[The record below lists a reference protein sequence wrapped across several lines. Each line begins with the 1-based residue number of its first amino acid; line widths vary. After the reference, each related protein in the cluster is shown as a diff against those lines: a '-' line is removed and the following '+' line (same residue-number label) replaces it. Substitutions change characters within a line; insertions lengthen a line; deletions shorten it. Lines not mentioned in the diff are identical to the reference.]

1 MSEIL
6 VRNVKL
12 ENNKCDQRAFE
23 NYNEQMEK
31 RMIFIENTFDKLND
45 KNKALENWIDIY
57 MPLRI

>member
-1 MSEIL
+1 
-6 VRNVKL
+6 
-12 ENNKCDQRAFE
+12 
-23 NYNEQMEK
+23 MEK